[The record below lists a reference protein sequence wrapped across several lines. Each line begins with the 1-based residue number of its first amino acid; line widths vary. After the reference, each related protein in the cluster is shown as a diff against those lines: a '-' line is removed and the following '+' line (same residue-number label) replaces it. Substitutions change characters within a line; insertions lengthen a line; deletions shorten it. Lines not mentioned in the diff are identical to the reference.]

1 MFKEEECWDWSKT
14 GIKNQQNEIFLKM
27 KLQEKNPGADDYGED
42 AGDSDAVSLDNMV
55 IWFTSRE
62 GERTRRAP
70 RWIADYETG
79 ESWRKFVWRRKF
91 ECSANDDRTWSSLIL
106 RNCGE

>member
-55 IWFTSRE
+55 I
-62 GERTRRAP
+62 
-70 RWIADYETG
+70 
-79 ESWRKFVWRRKF
+79 
-91 ECSANDDRTWSSLIL
+91 
-106 RNCGE
+106 